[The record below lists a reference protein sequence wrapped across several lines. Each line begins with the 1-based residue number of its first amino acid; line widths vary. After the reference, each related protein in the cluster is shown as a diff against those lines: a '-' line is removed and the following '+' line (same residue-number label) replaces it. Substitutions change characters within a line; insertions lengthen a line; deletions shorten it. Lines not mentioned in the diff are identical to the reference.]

1 MKIPY
6 LLIISAVIILCS
18 CNKGNDDS
26 LSILDKAIVQR
37 EQYDQKH
44 MLLQDSLRTE
54 LNTTLDQAEKWTIAQ
69 KLEKI
74 FYYHNIDSCHVYTIK
89 MMKFSP
95 GDKYRSAT
103 SKVRYANCLYRMD
116 SISMAHSV
124 FKSIYKSLLDQES
137 MKGYCDAG
145 YHIYSSMMKE
155 SETYAEKCSH
165 ILDEWW
171 QTDSMSVEPVFY
183 RNRYR
188 RSMGLPHDSDIINR
202 LARCSSSSLN
212 DLAKINFYM
221 AREYAH
227 VGETEKAIDCYARSS
242 AYDMQVSAK
251 AYSALYEL
259 AVLLLQTGDLT
270 RADKYMQFTLKD
282 SYNSNYKIS
291 YDNITNS
298 SLLIMKMLVRQ
309 EQKKQQ
315 SYLGTAIAIAVLLL
329 ISMLFTIHLRK
340 YSTELEITRD
350 KLSEVSNI
358 KDHFLATYMEKC
370 VSFLKKVDEYRSFL
384 RKTEKSDGL
393 DGLHAALRMPS
404 FADGEFKDLVHYFDK
419 TFLDIYPDFTE
430 MVNKHMQQGHHLVQ
444 PSPETMSTELRILAL
459 MKMGITE
466 RYKIAHIL
474 NMSPKTIYPYLS
486 KLKSHLQDPDVSLDE
501 FVGSL

>member
-1 MKIPY
+1 MKK
-6 LLIISAVIILCS
+6 LLFPIISAIVFLCS
-18 CNKGNDDS
+18 CRMENENP
-26 LSILDKAIVQR
+26 LVALDRAFMQR
-37 EQYDQKH
+37 EHYDQKH
-44 MLLQDSLRTE
+44 SRLQDSLRTE
-54 LNTTLDQAEKWTIAQ
+54 FNSAVGQKEKWEAAQ
-69 KLEKI
+69 KLERI
-74 FYYHNIDSCHVYTIK
+74 FFYHNIDSCHAYTRR
-89 MMKFSP
+89 MLRF
-95 GDKYRSAT
+95 GADDEYRGAVSR
-103 SKVRYANCLYRMD
+103 VRYTNCLYRMD
-116 SISMAHSV
+116 SISMAHTV
-124 FKSIYKSLLDQES
+124 FESIDKSLLDPET
-137 MKGYCDAG
+137 MKGYYDAG
-145 YHIYSSMMKE
+145 YHIYSSLMNGDNE
-155 SETYAEKCSH
+155 YTEKCAR

-171 QTDSMSVEPVFY
+171 ITDSLSVEPVFY
-183 RNRYR
+183 RNRFR
-188 RSMGLPHDSDIINR
+188 RSMGLDHDPDIINR
-202 LARCSSSSLN
+202 LARCSASSLN
-212 DLAKINFYM
+212 DQAKINFYM
-221 AREYAH
+221 AREHLHAGD
-227 VGETEKAIDCYARSS
+227 VENAIDCYAKSS
-242 AYDMQVSAK
+242 EYDIKISVK

-259 AVLLLQTGDLT
+259 AVLLVQTGDLA
-270 RADKYMQFTLKD
+270 RADKYMQVTLKD
-282 SYNSNYKIS
+282 SYNSHYKIS

-315 SYLGTAIAIAVLLL
+315 SFLGTAIAIAILLL
-329 ISMLFTIHLRK
+329 ISILFTIHLRK

-430 MVNKHMQQGHHLVQ
+430 MVNKHMQQEHHLIQ

-474 NMSPKTIYPYLS
+474 NMSPKTVYPYLS

>member
-1 MKIPY
+1 MKNPY
-6 LLIISAVIILCS
+6 SLIISVLIVLCS
-18 CNKGNDDS
+18 CNRGTNDP
-26 LSILDKAIVQR
+26 LSVLDRTIVQR
-37 EQYDQKH
+37 EQYDQTH
-44 MLLQDSLRTE
+44 SHLQDSLRTE
-54 LNTTLDQAEKWTIAQ
+54 LDAADGAKGKWEVAQ

-74 FYYHNIDSCHVYTIK
+74 FYYHNIDSCHAYTIQL
-89 MMKFSP
+89 MKFSS
-95 GDKYRSAT
+95 GDRIRSAT

-116 SISMAHSV
+116 SISKAHSV
-124 FKSIYKSLLDQES
+124 FESIDKSLLGQES
-137 MKGYCDAG
+137 LKGYCDAG
-145 YHIYSSMMKE
+145 YHIYSSMMKDDKA
-155 SETYAEKCSH
+155 YADKCSR
-165 ILDEWW
+165 ILDDWW
-171 QTDSMSVEPVFY
+171 HADSLSVEPVFY
-183 RNRYR
+183 RNRFR
-188 RSMGLPHDSDIINR
+188 RSMGLSHEIDIIDR

-221 AREYAH
+221 AREYVHA
-227 VGETEKAIDCYARSS
+227 GETEKAIDCYARSS

-259 AVLLLQTGDLT
+259 AVLLLQTGDLA

-298 SLLIMKMLVRQ
+298 SLLIMKMLVKQ

-404 FADGEFKDLVHYFDK
+404 FADGEFKDLVKYFDK

-430 MVNKHMQQGHHLVQ
+430 MVNVHIQKEHHLIQ

-466 RYKIAHIL
+466 RYKIAHSL
-474 NMSPKTIYPYLS
+474 NMSPTTVYPYLS
-486 KLKSHLQDPDVSLDE
+486 NR
-501 FVGSL
+501 VGGKRK

>member
-1 MKIPY
+1 MKK
-6 LLIISAVIILCS
+6 LLFPIIFAIIFLCS
-18 CNKGNDDS
+18 CRMENENP
-26 LSILDKAIVQR
+26 LVALDKTIMQR
-37 EQYDQKH
+37 EQYDQIH
-44 MLLQDSLRTE
+44 FRLQDSLRTE
-54 LNTTLDQAEKWTIAQ
+54 LDAADDMKGKWEVAQ

-74 FYYHNIDSCHVYTIK
+74 FYYHNIDSCHAYTIQ
-89 MMKFSP
+89 MMKFSS
-95 GDKYRSAT
+95 GDISKSAT

-116 SISMAHSV
+116 SISKAYSV
-124 FKSIYKSLLDQES
+124 FKSIDKDLLDQES
-137 MKGYCDAG
+137 QKGYCDAG
-145 YHIYSSMMKE
+145 YHIYSSMMKDDN
-155 SETYAEKCSH
+155 TYVDKCSR

-171 QTDSMSVEPVFY
+171 HTDSLSVEPIFY
-183 RNRYR
+183 RNRFR
-188 RSMGLPHDSDIINR
+188 RSMGLPHDTDIVNS
-202 LARCSSSSLN
+202 LSRCSSSSLN

-221 AREYAH
+221 AREYVHA
-227 VGETEKAIDCYARSS
+227 GETDKAIDCYARSS

-259 AVLLLQTGDLT
+259 AVLLLQTGEIA
-270 RADKYMQFTLKD
+270 RADKYMQFTLND
-282 SYNSNYKIS
+282 SYNSNYKIN
-291 YDNITNS
+291 YDSITNS

-315 SYLGTAIAIAVLLL
+315 SFLGTAIAIAILLL
-329 ISMLFTIHLRK
+329 ISILFTIHLRK

-474 NMSPKTIYPYLS
+474 NMSPKTVYPYLS